1 MKNYSIVR
9 VGHEYVV
16 QADAKSILKVASR
29 RRAARLVSDAAELM
43 EAQPLPPMPLQAP
56 AAPSID
62 HDPGIIRDPPL
73 IVDPQVTLDPQLT
86 LDPQVIL
93 VSQVILDPRVTPDPA
108 SAPDPF
114 EVS

>member
-1 MKNYSIVR
+1 LGIAVKNYSIIR

-43 EAQPLPPMPLQAP
+43 DAQPLPPIPPQPP
-56 AAPSID
+56 AAPSIERD
-62 HDPGIIRDPPL
+62 AGSIADPP
-73 IVDPQVTLDPQLT
+73 
-86 LDPQVIL
+86 
-93 VSQVILDPRVTPDPA
+93 
-108 SAPDPF
+108 

>member
-1 MKNYSIVR
+1 VKNYSIVR

-43 EAQPLPPMPLQAP
+43 EAQPRPRIPPQAP

-62 HDPGIIRDPPL
+62 RDPGIIPDPPI
-73 IVDPQVTLDPQLT
+73 IVDPPVTL
-86 LDPQVIL
+86 
-93 VSQVILDPRVTPDPA
+93 DPA
-108 SAPDPF
+108 SAPDPS

>member
-9 VGHEYVV
+9 IGHEYVV

-29 RRAARLVSDAAELM
+29 RRAARLVSDATELLEAELLP
-43 EAQPLPPMPLQAP
+43 QVPLPPP

-62 HDPGIIRDPPL
+62 RDT
-73 IVDPQVTLDPQLT
+73 Q
-86 LDPQVIL
+86 
-93 VSQVILDPRVTPDPA
+93 SMPDP
-108 SAPDPF
+108 S